1 MMLKVERWKLAL
13 SNFYIQNFHQISINF
28 SFVDAKKKIHVS
40 SVPHSPPWSD
50 SWKLH
55 GGHLYRLHLHWPRKT
70 PGTPHPHRGK
80 GQGRGWTLRSVS
92 KCSPKCPKSSL
103 SCDEMSVMHQRLSGI
118 LKAPQPAVDQSTEA
132 KFHGP
137 FLTGSPLAPPWCA
150 DKLQTG
156 IRENGELKR
165 M

>member
-13 SNFYIQNFHQISINF
+13 SNFHIQNFHQISINF

-40 SVPHSPPWSD
+40 SCLTV
-50 SWKLH
+50 
-55 GGHLYRLHLHWPRKT
+55 
-70 PGTPHPHRGK
+70 HRGLTAGSFTEGTYAGCTCIGLGK
-80 GQGRGWTLRSVS
+80 HRARRIHTGEKAKDVDVLLNVLNPRWAVMKCLWCISVS
-92 KCSPKCPKSSL
+92 VESSKL
-103 SCDEMSVMHQRLSGI
+103 PNRLLI
-118 LKAPQPAVDQSTEA
+118 NSTEA